1 MARGPAAAQCSA
13 APRRLT
19 ACRLAQYGAMKTHD
33 IRKSGKRGKIVA
45 FRGRFGQCEREH
57 TLPRRPRTN
66 AQLQAQAHFG
76 GASLGWND
84 LTEEQRDAWRDF
96 GKKVRS
102 HPRGGQSGP
111 LTGQNLFTAI
121 NRNQALLGLPPFAY
135 PPERP
140 EFGPNPVVGFS
151 ITEDRNRLA
160 LKLRVATPPAGHI
173 VLFASPP
180 HNAGRR
186 YCDKF
191 IFLGPLPPP
200 VGDEID
206 ITEPY
211 LKKFGN
217 PPPGSRVFITMRQQV
232 NGWRNLPQRLEA
244 VFRPSTAPATP
255 AKSRRAAVQAP

>member
-1 MARGPAAAQCSA
+1 
-13 APRRLT
+13 
-19 ACRLAQYGAMKTHD
+19 MKTHD
-33 IRKSGKRGKIVA
+33 IRKSGKRGKTVA
-45 FRGRFGQCEREH
+45 FRSRFGQCEREH
-57 TLPRRPRTN
+57 TVSRKPRTI
-66 AQLQAQAHFG
+66 AQLQSQAHFG
-76 GASLGWND
+76 RASLGWND
-84 LTEEQRDAWRDF
+84 LTDEQRNAWRDF
-96 GKKVRS
+96 GKTVRS

-151 ITEDRNRLA
+151 ITRGRYGVA
-160 LKLRVATPPAGHI
+160 LKLRVTAHYAGHI

-180 HNAGRR
+180 HNAGRS

-191 IFLGPLPPP
+191 IYLGPLPPP

-211 LKKFGN
+211 LRKLGN
-217 PPPGSRVFITMRQQV
+217 PPPGSRVFISVRQQV
-232 NGWRNLPQRLEA
+232 NGWRTLPHRLDA
-244 VFRPSTAPATP
+244 VFRLTTNPATP
-255 AKSRRAAVQAP
+255 AQRRRAAVKAP